1 MQEKKEE
8 IIIITIVINNNNN
21 NNNNKILRPIKRE
34 KILEFNYMKVKN
46 K

>member
-21 NNNNKILRPIKRE
+21 NNNKILRPIKRE
-34 KILEFNYMKVKN
+34 KILKFNYMKVKN

>member
-8 IIIITIVINNNNN
+8 IIIITIVINNN

>member
-8 IIIITIVINNNNN
+8 IIIITIVINN